1 MAGQIWVTNSL
12 GGYMYS
18 DKLSKV
24 LRFSLQ
30 PTVKYRQFCD
40 VKDAAGQGKGKGDT
54 YHWNVYSDVATAGTT
69 LTETSTMPV
78 TNFTIT
84 QGTLTINEYGNSVPY
99 SGKLDD
105 LSQHPVTEI
114 IQKVLKNDAKKAFD
128 TAAFNQRDHAV
139 HQRHGD
145 RHQQHRVEQG
155 PFQGHLRHDEGA
167 EHSALRE
174 RGLPLH
180 RASSHLPHLQERPG
194 GAAQLRGCRL
204 PDDPERRNRPLRGY
218 PLRRADQPGLGGL
231 DQRQVR
237 QGLLLR
243 CRYRGGSHRHAG
255 RDARQ
260 DSGRLRPGAWRG
272 LVLSWGLRDSPLCCG
287 KCADSC
293 LGFCCLISSL
303 GMFNGMPSM
312 WYDAGSSSTESQH
325 AVPMQVV
332 WRDKRRSRNAASECQ
347 APIQR

>member
-84 QGTLTINEYGNSVPY
+84 QGTLSITEYGNSVPY

-128 TAAFNQRDHAV
+128 TAAFTQFKASPLRAISTGGTSTSAITLYTNGTVTGTNNCELSKDHFKAISDTMKERNIPPYV
-139 HQRHGD
+139 NEDYLCIARPRTFRTFKNGLEALHSYVDAGFQMILNGEIGRYEGI
-145 RHQQHRVEQG
+145 RCVEQTNQARPATDRRLG
-155 PFQGHLRHDEGA
+155 RP
-167 EHSALRE
+167 
-174 RGLPLH
+174 
-180 RASSHLPHLQERPG
+180 LPH
-194 GAAQLRGCRL
+194 QLA
-204 PDDPERRNRPLRGY
+204 NR
-218 PLRRADQPGLGGL
+218 
-231 DQRQVR
+231 
-237 QGLLLR
+237 
-243 CRYRGGSHRHAG
+243 
-255 RDARQ
+255 
-260 DSGRLRPGAWRG
+260 
-272 LVLSWGLRDSPLCCG
+272 
-287 KCADSC
+287 
-293 LGFCCLISSL
+293 
-303 GMFNGMPSM
+303 
-312 WYDAGSSSTESQH
+312 T
-325 AVPMQVV
+325 
-332 WRDKRRSRNAASECQ
+332 Q
-347 APIQR
+347 APPLAEAAC